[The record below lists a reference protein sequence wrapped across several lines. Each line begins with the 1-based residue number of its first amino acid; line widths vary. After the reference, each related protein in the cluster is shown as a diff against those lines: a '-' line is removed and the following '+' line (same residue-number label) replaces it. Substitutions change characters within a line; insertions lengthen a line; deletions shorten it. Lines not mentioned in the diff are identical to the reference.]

1 MKKNIFILFV
11 LAALGWMSC
20 DPPPLEKPENLLS
33 RKKMVEVLID
43 VHMAE
48 ATYQNNRARDTLVR
62 NSSSVNF
69 YYSVLE
75 KHQVIDTV
83 FEKSFVYYAAFPKKF
98 EKMYRDVTN
107 KLSEMEQEFSGR
119 KTEILDFD
127 LQE

>member
-1 MKKNIFILFV
+1 MKKNILILFL
-11 LAALGWMSC
+11 LATLVWMSC
-20 DPPPLEKPENLLS
+20 DQPPLEKPENLLS
-33 RKKMVEVLID
+33 KKKMVEMLID
-43 VHMAE
+43 VHIAE
-48 ATYQNNRARDTLVR
+48 ATYQNNRARDSLVR

-75 KHQVIDTV
+75 KHQVRDTV
-83 FEKSFVYYAAFPKKF
+83 FEKSFVYYAAFPKEF

-127 LQE
+127 LQD